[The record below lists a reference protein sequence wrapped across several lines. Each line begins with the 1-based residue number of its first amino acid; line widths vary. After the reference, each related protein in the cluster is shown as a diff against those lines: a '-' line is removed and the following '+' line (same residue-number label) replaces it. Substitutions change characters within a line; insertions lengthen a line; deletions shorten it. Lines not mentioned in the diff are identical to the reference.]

1 MTRIAILGLSNWAHF
16 SWLPRGERALT
27 ERAQAD
33 ANADLLGRFPQLA
46 ALRQAPALPGFAAL
60 PRPACAKVL
69 RVSAALVHA
78 RSLRRI
84 VSADTQ
90 KLFAVRIAPR
100 VLHAIQRDWRAGRD
114 DLELGAT
121 LNVLDRAAMTAAGL
135 TVALRA
141 LDEPAQR
148 LLMELRLPRAIAQR
162 ATDFAESNLRA
173 ETARQVLDTASAL
186 AGGEAC

>member
-1 MTRIAILGLSNWAHF
+1 MTRIAILGLSKWAHF
-16 SWLPRGERALT
+16 SWLPRGERVLT

-33 ANADLLGRFPQLA
+33 ANAELLGRFPQLA
-46 ALRQAPALPGFAAL
+46 ALRQVPAMPAFAAL
-60 PRPACAKVL
+60 PRPVCAKVL

-78 RSLRRI
+78 RSLRRM

-90 KLFAVRIAPR
+90 KIFAARIAPR
-100 VLHAIQRDWRAGRD
+100 VLHAIQRGSRAEWD
-114 DLELGAT
+114 DLALCAT
-121 LNVLDRAAMTAAGL
+121 VNVLDRAAMTAAGL
-135 TVALRA
+135 SVALRA

-162 ATDFAESNLRA
+162 TADFGASELRA
-173 ETARQVLDTASAL
+173 QTARELLDTASVL